1 MNYNFILNFCLE
13 RICSHIGICK
23 DVSTRK
29 KMHLS
34 PIPIF
39 MERMLMISLCF
50 FFFVICIVNAY
61 SMQVESN
68 TLGNVKINADDEE
81 DAVLHKICI

>member
-1 MNYNFILNFCLE
+1 MQRCFNKE
-13 RICSHIGICK
+13 
-23 DVSTRK
+23 K

-50 FFFVICIVNAY
+50 FFFCYLYSNAY

-81 DAVLHKICI
+81 DAVLHKICIYDEGCKIFLYIYM

>member
-1 MNYNFILNFCLE
+1 
-13 RICSHIGICK
+13 
-23 DVSTRK
+23 
-29 KMHLS
+29 MHLS

-39 MERMLMISLCF
+39 MERMLMISLC

-81 DAVLHKICI
+81 DAVLHKIYI